1 MTEDPNFSYLI
12 LGLLKSRLWW
22 SLLRRN
28 WSQPSAWAAWAA
40 QTLEVKLF
48 VETQQLKP
56 QMGDRFTS
64 YFSSDTSRSPAQLT
78 QSKQEIEKILNRVT
92 RDDIQDTF
100 HQVRLFNIKFS
111 SFKMSSSI
119 APTHG
124 RGCLGNLLCRV
135 ITLQFLPRVLSQN
148 KHDADNCLR
157 RLRGC
162 SHTWVAP
169 VSGLCSSCSPG
180 QQMYKGTLKVF
191 KIKALKWTYQNS
203 GRHSCEPTC
212 RWQNAFYFPWI
223 IQMQFQESSLSPP
236 LYWWKTSI
244 ISRCLSVAA
253 WGGGCN
259 LKVMRHFDICPL

>member
-1 MTEDPNFSYLI
+1 MDFGLQYLQCGFFIYFKETEFFLSYTIFYQTWLLPSQLTEDPNFSYLI

-119 APTHG
+119 SPTHG
-124 RGCLGNLLCRV
+124 RGCLGNLLYRV
-135 ITLQFLPRVLSQN
+135 ITLQFLPRTSHKINMMRTIVCGDSEDVPTPGWPQSLASVPPVLLVS
-148 KHDADNCLR
+148 KCTKEHLKCL
-157 RLRGC
+157 
-162 SHTWVAP
+162 
-169 VSGLCSSCSPG
+169 
-180 QQMYKGTLKVF
+180 K
-191 KIKALKWTYQNS
+191 
-203 GRHSCEPTC
+203 
-212 RWQNAFYFPWI
+212 
-223 IQMQFQESSLSPP
+223 
-236 LYWWKTSI
+236 
-244 ISRCLSVAA
+244 
-253 WGGGCN
+253 
-259 LKVMRHFDICPL
+259 